1 MSNWRSEIR
10 QEGGCGIVCR
20 ISCGNSLRT
29 VEMKRTE
36 LIKAVRAGTLS
47 NVTPMHPGQSRKQV
61 PDNSGEKYFKW
72 DCKTRMLLLTLC
84 LHKEVWKHPLG
95 KKSKVHQDVCTVLKS
110 SVNYEEVFSN
120 LTWHI
125 GFYLTNFFL
134 CTTTAL
140 ASTSDNTN
148 KQQAIAKTFPWYRA
162 FATGSLYL

>member
-1 MSNWRSEIR
+1 MAQLSEVLCRIFEQCGKSCRIFWEIRHKNSTKFWRSEIR

-72 DCKTRMLLLTLC
+72 
-84 LHKEVWKHPLG
+84 
-95 KKSKVHQDVCTVLKS
+95 TVK
-110 SVNYEEVFSN
+110 
-120 LTWHI
+120 
-125 GFYLTNFFL
+125 
-134 CTTTAL
+134 L
-140 ASTSDNTN
+140 AC
-148 KQQAIAKTFPWYRA
+148 YC
-162 FATGSLYL
+162 

>member
-1 MSNWRSEIR
+1 
-10 QEGGCGIVCR
+10 
-20 ISCGNSLRT
+20 
-29 VEMKRTE
+29 MKRTE

-72 DCKTRMLLLTLC
+72 DCKTRMLLLTQC
-84 LHKEVWKHPLG
+84 LDKEVWKHPLG

-110 SVNYEEVFSN
+110 SANYEEVFSN

-125 GFYLTNFFL
+125 EFYLTNFFL

-148 KQQAIAKTFPWYRA
+148 KQLAIAKDISMVSSICNRIITPVRPR
-162 FATGSLYL
+162 TLVKVV